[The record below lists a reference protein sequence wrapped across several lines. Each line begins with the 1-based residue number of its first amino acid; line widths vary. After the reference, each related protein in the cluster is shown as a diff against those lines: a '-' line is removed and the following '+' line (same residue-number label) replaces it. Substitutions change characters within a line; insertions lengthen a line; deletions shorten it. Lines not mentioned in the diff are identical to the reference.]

1 MTTDAPALGLP
12 AFGVPA
18 LTVAA
23 DASTAGAAAPAGP
36 DALSAALTAEH
47 AAIFGYGVVG
57 AHLDPDGQNA
67 ARACEAVHRDR
78 RDAISLRIAAAGGT
92 PAPAAPAY
100 ALPFPVGDPASAM
113 KLAVALE
120 EGAAGAWRT
129 ALGGTTGDDRK
140 VALEALTAC
149 ALQATRWRGRAGIT
163 PVTIPF
169 PGTAPE

>member
-1 MTTDAPALGLP
+1 MTTDA
-12 AFGVPA
+12 
-18 LTVAA
+18 AA
-23 DASTAGAAAPAGP
+23 PELAGTGSTAPAGAE
-36 DALSAALTAEH
+36 ALSVALTAEH

-67 ARACEAVHRDR
+67 ARACEGVHRGR
-78 RDAISLRIAAAGGT
+78 RGAISLRIAAAGGV
-92 PAPAAPAY
+92 PAPAAAAY
-100 ALPFPVGDPASAM
+100 ALPFPVVDPASAM

-120 EGAAGAWRT
+120 EGPAGAWRT

-140 VALEALTAC
+140 VALDALTAC

>member
-1 MTTDAPALGLP
+1 MTTDAAPGEL
-12 AFGVPA
+12 
-18 LTVAA
+18 
-23 DASTAGAAAPAGP
+23 AGTDTTSPSGAE
-36 DALSAALTAEH
+36 ALSVALTAEH

-78 RDAISLRIAAAGGT
+78 RDAISLRIAAAGGV
-92 PAPAAPAY
+92 PAPAAAAY
-100 ALPFPVGDPASAM
+100 ALPFPVVDPASAM

-140 VALEALTAC
+140 VALDALTAC